1 MERGEPRYSG
11 TAERVRSVRAPAQ
24 RALWCQGK
32 QAAVQSGYY
41 SNGGVAEC
49 LGGLTK
55 DSKAAGKPTVVIN
68 YQKEGHQAASVK
80 KKATFG

>member
-1 MERGEPRYSG
+1 M
-11 TAERVRSVRAPAQ
+11 
-24 RALWCQGK
+24 
-32 QAAVQSGYY
+32 QSGYY

-55 DSKAAGKPTVVIN
+55 DSQAAGKPTVVIN
-68 YQKEGHQAASVK
+68 YQKGHQAGSVK